1 MPQFSERIE
10 CLVFRKSFNETL
22 FNIDQQ
28 LDLVE
33 QAAQTLRN
41 RCVHVTRLA
50 QQAAQTLRNRCVHF
64 MRLVEQ
70 VRSRHDRCGH
80 HTHHWYQQLECRNWV
95 RRFCTHIVFV

>member
-41 RCVHVTRLA
+41 RCVHVAIGVST
-50 QQAAQTLRNRCVHF
+50 
-64 MRLVEQ
+64 
-70 VRSRHDRCGH
+70 SRAN
-80 HTHHWYQQLECRNWV
+80 QQLKCRNWV
-95 RRFCTHIVFV
+95 RIFCTHAVHV

>member
-33 QAAQTLRN
+33 
-41 RCVHVTRLA
+41 
-50 QQAAQTLRNRCVHF
+50 QAAQTLRNRCVHF